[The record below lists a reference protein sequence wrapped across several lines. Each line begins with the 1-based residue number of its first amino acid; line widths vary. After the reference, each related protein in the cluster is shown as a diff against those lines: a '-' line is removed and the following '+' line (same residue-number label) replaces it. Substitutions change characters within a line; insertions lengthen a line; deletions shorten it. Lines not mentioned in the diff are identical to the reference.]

1 MGPFVF
7 EKHFTLNHNLPVP
20 YHWFSLDPNELME
33 WVKSIRISYI
43 MMGSEEIKP
52 TINEEKIK
60 ILARRSVTA
69 LTDIAKG
76 ELFTKENVGFSRPG
90 NGLQPIMIEKIVG
103 LKAKQRIRK
112 GELIDQNDF
121 GNANENI

>member
-1 MGPFVF
+1 M
-7 EKHFTLNHNLPVP
+7 
-20 YHWFSLDPNELME
+20 
-33 WVKSIRISYI
+33 
-43 MMGSEEIKP
+43 
-52 TINEEKIK
+52 
-60 ILARRSVTA
+60 ARRSITA